1 MAKITIPMLEELTRK
16 PFNEESNRE
25 LKSLNKDDEA
35 ALFVKFKKFCQNFKK
50 EGKFVHFKSP
60 IKKKSLTNCNTCKKS
75 GHWAKNCLAPYE
87 KVMKN

>member
-1 MAKITIPMLEELTRK
+1 MKKVI
-16 PFNEESNRE
+16 E

-87 KVMKN
+87 KVMKNWGCQEEKTIEDKSD